1 MTTITD
7 SETSHCDQGTTFN
20 MVIDHDGGIC
30 TLSESG
36 ERLLGSSQHQLCGTN
51 ITELLREQQGSN
63 LLYAIQKAADAGWT
77 GGIGRHWLTPAHKQD
92 ALVDVF
98 IDPVS
103 LGDHELL
110 LTLRDVTSDYVEE
123 QKLAGLDTTFGDV
136 LDNVAMAVT
145 RWTPAME
152 LEYHSPEF
160 EPLVMGTHE
169 LLLTDPYIEDVGFT
183 DRAQRVWRES
193 LTRVVDSGH
202 PVEFDWETD
211 DFRRIHSRA
220 VAELNADGFVSYVL
234 VVSHDVT
241 EERDRYEELTKRA
254 LYDPLTGLANRAT
267 ALAYIERALGRRG
280 RTSTSEAAIFIDLDQ
295 FKAINDSL
303 GHAVGDEL
311 LITVAKRLST
321 VLRPHDVV
329 SRIGGDEFIVFL
341 EQMDGIEPVL
351 LVVDRLRAAISE
363 PLMIAEREMRIRAS
377 LGLAFA
383 AERGE
388 SAENLLS
395 KADAAM
401 YKAKEAG
408 RDRVE
413 MYDEELRVRAEQRM
427 KNEQALRR
435 AMKNG
440 EMEVHFLPEFDL
452 QSEEV
457 VGGEALVRWQH
468 PERGLIPAAEFIGLA
483 EESGLLIRL
492 GTEVMRRSC
501 ELVAG
506 WMRTRDLSDFT
517 LRVNISAKQM
527 AQPTLAP
534 TVEEILEDTK
544 LDPAVLCLELSE
556 STLTDHMHESV
567 KPARTTPRD
576 RREDLRR
583 RLRHRRVVA
592 RPAQAA
598 CPVDM
603 LKIDRSFVIGL
614 GLDPRDSAIVEAIV
628 ALGKALD
635 LDVVAEGIDNVDQL
649 DELLEI
655 GCVKGQGYLL
665 SHVLRPNEFI
675 RRWICRLDVV
685 DRVRHSAFRHCS
697 GGASG
702 TLRRVKASTWSRAP
716 ARSATRSDH
725 GHRRFRQNCS
735 QNGVAP
741 ASCSKKA
748 AEASRSAPTL
758 CVSSTSR
765 SGLLA
770 ERARTGPRVSGGG
783 CGVALCQ
790 DILRMYTATSRSGL
804 LHAVVTSR

>member
-1 MTTITD
+1 MLGKA
-7 SETSHCDQGTTFN
+7 SEDL
-20 MVIDHDGGIC
+20 I
-30 TLSESG
+30 
-36 ERLLGSSQHQLCGTN
+36 GTN
-51 ITELLREQQGSN
+51 IADLLRERQGSKF
-63 LLYAIQKAADAGWT
+63 LHALQKAADAGWT
-77 GGIGRHWLTPAHKQD
+77 GGVGRHWLVPASRQD
-92 ALVDVF
+92 MLVDVF
-98 IDPVS
+98 LDPVM
-103 LGDHELL
+103 LDDHLL
-110 LTLRDVTSDYVEE
+110 VTLRDVTAEYVEE
-123 QKLAGLDTTFGDV
+123 QKLRGLDDTFSHV
-136 LDNVAMAVT
+136 LDNVEMAVT

-169 LLLTDPYIEDVGFT
+169 LLLTDPHLEDVGFT
-183 DRAQRVWRES
+183 ERAQRLWAES
-193 LTRVVDSGH
+193 LTRVVDSGE

-211 DFRRIHSRA
+211 DFRHIHSRA
-220 VAELNADGFVSYVL
+220 VAEYNGDGFVSYVL

-241 EERDRYEELTKRA
+241 EERDRYEELTRRA

-267 ALAYIERALGRRG
+267 ALAYIDRALGRRG
-280 RTSTSEAAIFIDLDQ
+280 RSSTSEAVIFIDLDQ
-295 FKAINDSL
+295 FKAVNDSL

-311 LITVAKRLST
+311 LLTVAKRLSS

-351 LVVDRLRAAISE
+351 LVVDRLRNAISE
-363 PLMIAEREMRIRAS
+363 PLTIAERELRIRAS

-383 AERGE
+383 AERNE
-388 SAENLLS
+388 SAEDLLS

-413 MYDEELRVRAEQRM
+413 MYDEELRIRAEQRM
-427 KNEQALRR
+427 RNEQGLRR

-452 QSEEV
+452 QREV
-457 VGGEALVRWQH
+457 VVGAEALVRWQH

-506 WMRTRDLSDFT
+506 WMRTRDLDDFT

-534 TVEEILEDTK
+534 TVEEILQDTK

-567 KPARTTPRD
+567 KQL
-576 RREDLRR
+576 E
-583 RLRHRRVVA
+583 RLREIGVKISVDDFGT
-592 RPAQAA
+592 AA
-598 CPVDM
+598 SSLALLKRLPVDM

-628 ALGKALD
+628 ALGKALE
-635 LDVVAEGIDNVDQL
+635 LEVVAEGIDNEDQL

-675 RRWICRLDVV
+675 RRWI
-685 DRVRHSAFRHCS
+685 
-697 GGASG
+697 
-702 TLRRVKASTWSRAP
+702 
-716 ARSATRSDH
+716 
-725 GHRRFRQNCS
+725 
-735 QNGVAP
+735 
-741 ASCSKKA
+741 
-748 AEASRSAPTL
+748 
-758 CVSSTSR
+758 
-765 SGLLA
+765 
-770 ERARTGPRVSGGG
+770 
-783 CGVALCQ
+783 
-790 DILRMYTATSRSGL
+790 
-804 LHAVVTSR
+804 

>member
-1 MTTITD
+1 MTT
-7 SETSHCDQGTTFN
+7 TTTAEN
-20 MVIDHDGGIC
+20 PRAQATTNVVLDHDGVIRGV
-30 TLSESG
+30 SASG
-36 ERLLGSSQHQLCGTN
+36 EHMLGKASDDLIGTN
-51 ITELLREQQGSN
+51 IADLLRERQGSN
-63 LLYAIQKAADAGWT
+63 LVYAVQKAADAGWT
-77 GGIGRHWLTPAHKQD
+77 GGLGRHWLVPASRQD
-92 ALVDVF
+92 MLVDVF
-98 IDPVS
+98 LDPRM
-103 LGDHELL
+103 LDDHLL
-110 LTLRDVTSDYVEE
+110 VTLRDVTAEYVEE
-123 QKLAGLDTTFGDV
+123 QKLRGLDDTFSHV
-136 LDNVAMAVT
+136 LDNVEMGVT

-160 EPLVMGTHE
+160 EPLVMGTHD
-169 LLLTDPYIEDVGFT
+169 LLLTDPHLEDVGFT
-183 DRAQRVWRES
+183 ERAQRLWADS
-193 LTRVVDSGH
+193 LARVVDSGE

-211 DFRRIHSRA
+211 DSRHIHSRA
-220 VAELNADGFVSYVL
+220 VAEYNSDGFVSYVL

-241 EERDRYEELTKRA
+241 EERDRYEELTRRA

-267 ALAYIERALGRRG
+267 ALAYIDRALGRRD
-280 RTSTSEAAIFIDLDQ
+280 RTSTSEAVIFIDLDQ
-295 FKAINDSL
+295 FKAVNDSL

-311 LITVAKRLST
+311 LLTVAKRLSS
-321 VLRPHDVV
+321 VLQPHDVV

-351 LVVDRLRAAISE
+351 LVVDRLRNAISE
-363 PLMIAEREMRIRAS
+363 PLTIAERELRIRAS

-383 AERGE
+383 AERNE

-413 MYDEELRVRAEQRM
+413 MYDEELRIRAEQRM
-427 KNEQALRR
+427 RNEQGLRR

-452 QSEEV
+452 QTELV
-457 VGGEALVRWQH
+457 VGAEALVRWQH

-506 WMRTRDLSDFT
+506 WMRTRDLDDFT

-567 KPARTTPRD
+567 KQL
-576 RREDLRR
+576 E
-583 RLRHRRVVA
+583 RLREIGVKISVDDFGT
-592 RPAQAA
+592 AA
-598 CPVDM
+598 SSLALLKRLPVDM

-635 LDVVAEGIDNVDQL
+635 LDVVAEGIDNEDQL

-655 GCVKGQGYLL
+655 GCVRGQGYLL

-675 RRWICRLDVV
+675 RRWI
-685 DRVRHSAFRHCS
+685 
-697 GGASG
+697 
-702 TLRRVKASTWSRAP
+702 
-716 ARSATRSDH
+716 
-725 GHRRFRQNCS
+725 
-735 QNGVAP
+735 
-741 ASCSKKA
+741 
-748 AEASRSAPTL
+748 
-758 CVSSTSR
+758 
-765 SGLLA
+765 
-770 ERARTGPRVSGGG
+770 
-783 CGVALCQ
+783 
-790 DILRMYTATSRSGL
+790 
-804 LHAVVTSR
+804 

>member
-1 MTTITD
+1 MTT
-7 SETSHCDQGTTFN
+7 TTTAEN
-20 MVIDHDGGIC
+20 PRAQATTNVVLDHDGVIRGV
-30 TLSESG
+30 SASG
-36 ERLLGSSQHQLCGTN
+36 EHMLGKASDDLIGTN
-51 ITELLREQQGSN
+51 IADLLRERQGSN
-63 LLYAIQKAADAGWT
+63 LVFAIQKAADAGWT
-77 GGIGRHWLTPAHKQD
+77 GGLGRHWLVPASRQD
-92 ALVDVF
+92 MLVDVF
-98 IDPVS
+98 LDPIM
-103 LGDHELL
+103 LDDHLL
-110 LTLRDVTSDYVEE
+110 ITLRDVTAEYVEE
-123 QKLAGLDTTFGDV
+123 QKLRGLDDTFSHV
-136 LDNVAMAVT
+136 LDNVEMGVS

-160 EPLVMGTHE
+160 EPLVMGTHD
-169 LLLTDPYIEDVGFT
+169 LLLTDPHLEDVGFT
-183 DRAQRVWRES
+183 ERAQRLWAES
-193 LTRVVDSGH
+193 LGRVVDSGE

-211 DFRRIHSRA
+211 DSRHIHSRA
-220 VAELNADGFVSYVL
+220 VAEYNSDGFVSYVL

-241 EERDRYEELTKRA
+241 EERDRYEELTRRA

-267 ALAYIERALGRRG
+267 ALAYIDRALGRRD

-295 FKAINDSL
+295 FKAVNDSL

-311 LITVAKRLST
+311 LLTVAKRLSS

-351 LVVDRLRAAISE
+351 LVVDRLRNAISE
-363 PLMIAEREMRIRAS
+363 PLTIAERELRIRAS

-383 AERGE
+383 AERNE

-427 KNEQALRR
+427 RNEQGLRR

-452 QSEEV
+452 EREV
-457 VGGEALVRWQH
+457 VVGAEALVRWQH

-506 WMRTRDLSDFT
+506 WMRTRDLDDFT

-534 TVEEILEDTK
+534 TVEEILDDTK

-567 KPARTTPRD
+567 KQL
-576 RREDLRR
+576 E
-583 RLRHRRVVA
+583 RLREIGVKISVDDFGT
-592 RPAQAA
+592 AA
-598 CPVDM
+598 SSLALLKRLPVDM

-635 LDVVAEGIDNVDQL
+635 LDVVAEGIDNDDQL

-675 RRWICRLDVV
+675 RRWI
-685 DRVRHSAFRHCS
+685 
-697 GGASG
+697 
-702 TLRRVKASTWSRAP
+702 
-716 ARSATRSDH
+716 
-725 GHRRFRQNCS
+725 
-735 QNGVAP
+735 
-741 ASCSKKA
+741 
-748 AEASRSAPTL
+748 
-758 CVSSTSR
+758 
-765 SGLLA
+765 
-770 ERARTGPRVSGGG
+770 
-783 CGVALCQ
+783 
-790 DILRMYTATSRSGL
+790 
-804 LHAVVTSR
+804 

>member
-1 MTTITD
+1 MTTTTTA
-7 SETSHCDQGTTFN
+7 ENPRAQGTTN
-20 MVIDHDGGIC
+20 VVLDHDGVIRGV
-30 TLSESG
+30 SASG
-36 ERLLGSSQHQLCGTN
+36 EHMLGKASEDLIGTN
-51 ITELLREQQGSN
+51 IADLLRERQGSKF
-63 LLYAIQKAADAGWT
+63 LHALQKAADAGWT
-77 GGIGRHWLTPAHKQD
+77 GGVGRHWLVPASRQD
-92 ALVDVF
+92 MLVDVF
-98 IDPVS
+98 LDPVM
-103 LGDHELL
+103 LDDHLL
-110 LTLRDVTSDYVEE
+110 VTLRDVTAEYVEE
-123 QKLAGLDTTFGDV
+123 QKLRGLDDTFSHV
-136 LDNVAMAVT
+136 LDNVEMAVT

-169 LLLTDPYIEDVGFT
+169 LLLTDPHLEDVGFT
-183 DRAQRVWRES
+183 ERAQRLWAES
-193 LTRVVDSGH
+193 LTRVVDSGE

-211 DFRRIHSRA
+211 DFRHIHSRA
-220 VAELNADGFVSYVL
+220 VAEYNGDGFVSYVL

-241 EERDRYEELTKRA
+241 EERDRYEELTRRA

-267 ALAYIERALGRRG
+267 ALAYIDRALGRRG
-280 RTSTSEAAIFIDLDQ
+280 RSSTSEAVIFIDLDQ
-295 FKAINDSL
+295 FKAVNDSL

-311 LITVAKRLST
+311 LLTVAKRLSS

-351 LVVDRLRAAISE
+351 LVVDRLRNAISE
-363 PLMIAEREMRIRAS
+363 PLTIAERELRIRAS

-383 AERGE
+383 AERNE
-388 SAENLLS
+388 SAEDLLS

-413 MYDEELRVRAEQRM
+413 MYDEELRIRAEQRM
-427 KNEQALRR
+427 RNEQGLRR

-452 QSEEV
+452 QREV
-457 VGGEALVRWQH
+457 VVGAEALVRWQH

-506 WMRTRDLSDFT
+506 WMRTRDLDDFT

-534 TVEEILEDTK
+534 TVEEILQDTK

-567 KPARTTPRD
+567 KQL
-576 RREDLRR
+576 E
-583 RLRHRRVVA
+583 RLREIGVKISVDDFGT
-592 RPAQAA
+592 AA
-598 CPVDM
+598 SSLALLKRLPVDM

-628 ALGKALD
+628 ALGKALE
-635 LDVVAEGIDNVDQL
+635 LEVVAEGIDNEDQL

-675 RRWICRLDVV
+675 RRWI
-685 DRVRHSAFRHCS
+685 
-697 GGASG
+697 
-702 TLRRVKASTWSRAP
+702 
-716 ARSATRSDH
+716 
-725 GHRRFRQNCS
+725 
-735 QNGVAP
+735 
-741 ASCSKKA
+741 
-748 AEASRSAPTL
+748 
-758 CVSSTSR
+758 
-765 SGLLA
+765 
-770 ERARTGPRVSGGG
+770 
-783 CGVALCQ
+783 
-790 DILRMYTATSRSGL
+790 
-804 LHAVVTSR
+804 

>member
-1 MTTITD
+1 MTT
-7 SETSHCDQGTTFN
+7 TTTAEN
-20 MVIDHDGGIC
+20 PRAQATTNVVLDHDGVIRGV
-30 TLSESG
+30 SASG
-36 ERLLGSSQHQLCGTN
+36 EHMLGKASDDLIGTN
-51 ITELLREQQGSN
+51 IADLLRERQGSN
-63 LLYAIQKAADAGWT
+63 LVYAVQKAADAGWT
-77 GGIGRHWLTPAHKQD
+77 GGLGRHWLVPASRQD
-92 ALVDVF
+92 MLVDVF
-98 IDPVS
+98 LDPRM
-103 LGDHELL
+103 LDDHLL
-110 LTLRDVTSDYVEE
+110 VTLRDVTAEYVEE
-123 QKLAGLDTTFGDV
+123 QKLRGLDDTFSHV
-136 LDNVAMAVT
+136 LDNVEMGVT

-160 EPLVMGTHE
+160 EPLVMGTHD
-169 LLLTDPYIEDVGFT
+169 LLLTDPHLEDVGFT
-183 DRAQRVWRES
+183 ERAQRLWADS
-193 LTRVVDSGH
+193 LARVVDSGE

-211 DFRRIHSRA
+211 DSRHIHSRA
-220 VAELNADGFVSYVL
+220 VAEYNSDGFVSYVL

-241 EERDRYEELTKRA
+241 EERDRYEELTRRA

-267 ALAYIERALGRRG
+267 ALAYIDRALGRRD
-280 RTSTSEAAIFIDLDQ
+280 RTSTSEAVIFIDLDQ
-295 FKAINDSL
+295 FKAVNDSL

-311 LITVAKRLST
+311 LLTVAKRLSS

-351 LVVDRLRAAISE
+351 LVVDRLRNAISE
-363 PLMIAEREMRIRAS
+363 PLTIAERELRIRAS

-383 AERGE
+383 AERNE

-413 MYDEELRVRAEQRM
+413 MYDEELRIRAEQRM
-427 KNEQALRR
+427 RNEQGLRR

-452 QSEEV
+452 QTELV
-457 VGGEALVRWQH
+457 VGAEALVRWQH

-506 WMRTRDLSDFT
+506 WMRTRDLDDFT

-567 KPARTTPRD
+567 KQL
-576 RREDLRR
+576 E
-583 RLRHRRVVA
+583 RLREIGVKISVDDFGT
-592 RPAQAA
+592 AA
-598 CPVDM
+598 SSLALLKRLPVDM

-635 LDVVAEGIDNVDQL
+635 LDVVAEGIDNEDQL

-655 GCVKGQGYLL
+655 GCVRGQGYLL

-675 RRWICRLDVV
+675 RRWI
-685 DRVRHSAFRHCS
+685 
-697 GGASG
+697 
-702 TLRRVKASTWSRAP
+702 
-716 ARSATRSDH
+716 
-725 GHRRFRQNCS
+725 
-735 QNGVAP
+735 
-741 ASCSKKA
+741 
-748 AEASRSAPTL
+748 
-758 CVSSTSR
+758 
-765 SGLLA
+765 
-770 ERARTGPRVSGGG
+770 
-783 CGVALCQ
+783 
-790 DILRMYTATSRSGL
+790 
-804 LHAVVTSR
+804 

>member
-1 MTTITD
+1 MTTTTTA
-7 SETSHCDQGTTFN
+7 ENPRTQGTTN
-20 MVIDHDGGIC
+20 VVLDHEGVIRGV
-30 TLSESG
+30 SASG
-36 ERLLGSSQHQLCGTN
+36 EHMLGKASDDLIGTN
-51 ITELLREQQGSN
+51 IADLLRERQGSN

-77 GGIGRHWLTPAHKQD
+77 GGLGRHWLVPASRQD
-92 ALVDVF
+92 MLVDVF
-98 IDPVS
+98 LDPRM
-103 LGDHELL
+103 LDDHLL
-110 LTLRDVTSDYVEE
+110 VTLRDVTAEYVEE
-123 QKLAGLDTTFGDV
+123 QKLRGLDDTFSHV
-136 LDNVAMAVT
+136 LDNVEMAVT
-145 RWTPAME
+145 RWTPSME

-160 EPLVMGTHE
+160 EPLVMGTHD
-169 LLLTDPYIEDVGFT
+169 LLLTDPHLEDVGFT
-183 DRAQRVWRES
+183 DRAQRLWAES
-193 LTRVVDSGH
+193 LSRVVNSGE

-211 DFRRIHSRA
+211 DFRHIHSRA
-220 VAELNADGFVSYVL
+220 VAEYNSDGFVSYVL

-241 EERDRYEELTKRA
+241 EERDRYEELTRRA

-267 ALAYIERALGRRG
+267 ALAYIDRALGRRD

-311 LITVAKRLST
+311 LLTVAKRLSS

-351 LVVDRLRAAISE
+351 LVVDRLRSAISE
-363 PLMIAEREMRIRAS
+363 PLTIAERELRIRAS
-377 LGLAFA
+377 FGLAFA
-383 AERGE
+383 SERNETAED
-388 SAENLLS
+388 LLS

-413 MYDEELRVRAEQRM
+413 MYDEELRIRAEQRM
-427 KNEQALRR
+427 RNEQGLRR

-452 QSEEV
+452 QTELV
-457 VGGEALVRWQH
+457 VGAEALVRWQH

-506 WMRTRDLSDFT
+506 WMRTRDLDDFT

-556 STLTDHMHESV
+556 STLTDQMHESV
-567 KPARTTPRD
+567 KQL
-576 RREDLRR
+576 E
-583 RLRHRRVVA
+583 RLREIGVKISVDDFGT
-592 RPAQAA
+592 AA
-598 CPVDM
+598 SSLALLKRLPVDM

-635 LDVVAEGIDNVDQL
+635 LDVVAEGIDNEDQL

-675 RRWICRLDVV
+675 RRWI
-685 DRVRHSAFRHCS
+685 
-697 GGASG
+697 
-702 TLRRVKASTWSRAP
+702 
-716 ARSATRSDH
+716 
-725 GHRRFRQNCS
+725 
-735 QNGVAP
+735 
-741 ASCSKKA
+741 
-748 AEASRSAPTL
+748 
-758 CVSSTSR
+758 
-765 SGLLA
+765 
-770 ERARTGPRVSGGG
+770 
-783 CGVALCQ
+783 
-790 DILRMYTATSRSGL
+790 
-804 LHAVVTSR
+804 

>member
-1 MTTITD
+1 MTT
-7 SETSHCDQGTTFN
+7 TTTAEN
-20 MVIDHDGGIC
+20 PRAQATTNVVLDHDGVIRGV
-30 TLSESG
+30 SASG
-36 ERLLGSSQHQLCGTN
+36 EHMLGKASDDLIGTN
-51 ITELLREQQGSN
+51 IADLLRERQGSN
-63 LLYAIQKAADAGWT
+63 LLHAIQKAADAGWT
-77 GGIGRHWLTPAHKQD
+77 GGLGRHWLVPASRQD
-92 ALVDVF
+92 MLVDVF
-98 IDPVS
+98 LDPRM
-103 LGDHELL
+103 LDDHLL
-110 LTLRDVTSDYVEE
+110 LTLRDVTAEYVEE
-123 QKLAGLDTTFGDV
+123 QKLRGLDDTFSHV
-136 LDNVAMAVT
+136 LDNVEMGVT
-145 RWTPAME
+145 RWTPSME

-160 EPLVMGTHE
+160 EPLVMGTHD
-169 LLLTDPYIEDVGFT
+169 LLLTDPHLEDVGFT
-183 DRAQRVWRES
+183 ERAQRLWADS
-193 LTRVVDSGH
+193 LGLVVDSGE

-211 DFRRIHSRA
+211 DSRHIHSRA
-220 VAELNADGFVSYVL
+220 VAEYNSDGFVSYVL

-241 EERDRYEELTKRA
+241 EERDRYEELTRRA

-267 ALAYIERALGRRG
+267 ALAYIDRALGRRD
-280 RTSTSEAAIFIDLDQ
+280 RTSTSEAVIFIDLDQ
-295 FKAINDSL
+295 FKAVNDSL

-311 LITVAKRLST
+311 LLTVAKRLSS

-351 LVVDRLRAAISE
+351 LVVDRLRNAISE
-363 PLMIAEREMRIRAS
+363 PLTIAERELRIRAS

-383 AERGE
+383 AERNE

-413 MYDEELRVRAEQRM
+413 MYDEELRIRAEQRM
-427 KNEQALRR
+427 RNEQGLRR

-452 QSEEV
+452 QSELV
-457 VGGEALVRWQH
+457 VGAEALVRWQH

-506 WMRTRDLSDFT
+506 WMRTRDLDDFT

-534 TVEEILEDTK
+534 TVEEILQDTK

-567 KPARTTPRD
+567 KQL
-576 RREDLRR
+576 E
-583 RLRHRRVVA
+583 RLREIGVKISVDDFGT
-592 RPAQAA
+592 AA
-598 CPVDM
+598 SSLALLKRLPVDM

-635 LDVVAEGIDNVDQL
+635 LDVVAEGIDNEDQL

-675 RRWICRLDVV
+675 RRWI
-685 DRVRHSAFRHCS
+685 
-697 GGASG
+697 
-702 TLRRVKASTWSRAP
+702 
-716 ARSATRSDH
+716 
-725 GHRRFRQNCS
+725 
-735 QNGVAP
+735 
-741 ASCSKKA
+741 
-748 AEASRSAPTL
+748 
-758 CVSSTSR
+758 
-765 SGLLA
+765 
-770 ERARTGPRVSGGG
+770 
-783 CGVALCQ
+783 
-790 DILRMYTATSRSGL
+790 
-804 LHAVVTSR
+804 

>member
-1 MTTITD
+1 MTT
-7 SETSHCDQGTTFN
+7 TTTAEN
-20 MVIDHDGGIC
+20 PRAQATTNVVLDHDGVIRGV
-30 TLSESG
+30 SASG
-36 ERLLGSSQHQLCGTN
+36 EHMLGKASDDLIGTN
-51 ITELLREQQGSN
+51 IADLLRERQGSN
-63 LLYAIQKAADAGWT
+63 LVFAIQKGADAGWT
-77 GGIGRHWLTPAHKQD
+77 GGLGRHWLVPASRQD
-92 ALVDVF
+92 MLVDVF
-98 IDPVS
+98 LDPIM
-103 LGDHELL
+103 LDDHLL
-110 LTLRDVTSDYVEE
+110 ITLRDVTAEYVEE
-123 QKLAGLDTTFGDV
+123 QKLRGLDDTFSHV
-136 LDNVAMAVT
+136 LDNVEMGVS

-160 EPLVMGTHE
+160 EPLVMGTHD
-169 LLLTDPYIEDVGFT
+169 LLLTDPHLEDVGFT
-183 DRAQRVWRES
+183 ERAQRLWAES
-193 LTRVVDSGH
+193 LGRVVDSGE

-211 DFRRIHSRA
+211 DSRHIHSRA
-220 VAELNADGFVSYVL
+220 VAEYNSDGFVSYVL

-241 EERDRYEELTKRA
+241 EERDRYEELTRRA

-267 ALAYIERALGRRG
+267 ALAYIDRALGRRD

-295 FKAINDSL
+295 FKAVNDSL

-311 LITVAKRLST
+311 LLTVAKRLSS

-351 LVVDRLRAAISE
+351 LVVDRLRNAISE
-363 PLMIAEREMRIRAS
+363 PLTIAERELRIRAS

-383 AERGE
+383 AERNE

-427 KNEQALRR
+427 RNEQGLRR

-452 QSEEV
+452 QREV
-457 VGGEALVRWQH
+457 VVGAEALVRWQH

-506 WMRTRDLSDFT
+506 WMRTRDLDDFT

-567 KPARTTPRD
+567 KQL
-576 RREDLRR
+576 E
-583 RLRHRRVVA
+583 RLREIGVKISVDDFGT
-592 RPAQAA
+592 AA
-598 CPVDM
+598 SSLALLKRLPVDM

-635 LDVVAEGIDNVDQL
+635 LDVVAEGIDNDDQL

-675 RRWICRLDVV
+675 RRWI
-685 DRVRHSAFRHCS
+685 
-697 GGASG
+697 
-702 TLRRVKASTWSRAP
+702 
-716 ARSATRSDH
+716 
-725 GHRRFRQNCS
+725 
-735 QNGVAP
+735 
-741 ASCSKKA
+741 
-748 AEASRSAPTL
+748 
-758 CVSSTSR
+758 
-765 SGLLA
+765 
-770 ERARTGPRVSGGG
+770 
-783 CGVALCQ
+783 
-790 DILRMYTATSRSGL
+790 
-804 LHAVVTSR
+804 